1 MLPPEEG
8 AQARAPPVPGGAET
22 LLSVGDGSTLLGSGE
37 VSMQRSCKMG
47 DCGGTGNAD
56 VAMPKPK
63 ELTGP
68 LANLLCSLGV
78 ETSGPCAELAAG
90 SSAAEPGAD
99 AGAGC
104 VVRRSSRAEAPRAEP
119 ISLATT
125 CTIASRLIMG
135 LGPLLAMAT
144 VVGKTCESGGA
155 ESSGVGT
162 HAATWPLKAGTA
174 AEPAEPV
181 TLLSSSLGTTAAVP
195 ASGAPVVR

>member
-8 AQARAPPVPGGAET
+8 ARARAPPVPGGAET
-22 LLSVGDGSTLLGSGE
+22 LLSVGDGSTLLGIGE
-37 VSMQRSCKMG
+37 VSTQRSCKMG
-47 DCGGTGNAD
+47 DCGGIGNAD

-68 LANLLCSLGV
+68 LANLLCNLGV
-78 ETSGPCAELAAG
+78 DSSPCAELAAG
-90 SSAAEPGAD
+90 ASAADPGAD

-104 VVRRSSRAEAPRAEP
+104 AVRRSSRAGAPRAEP

-135 LGPLLAMAT
+135 LGPLLAMVT
-144 VVGKTCESGGA
+144 VLGKTCESVGA

-162 HAATWPLKAGTA
+162 HAATWPLKAVTA

-195 ASGAPVVR
+195 DFGAPVVG